1 MSLPRNIVAASID
14 VICRRYI
21 QSSSLHP
28 SAYVLRR
35 MQLARVLASQ
45 SLEVRQTK
53 LVWVSRQGLASRTSF
68 DLRVFE
74 LRILSVGEI
83 QKLLIVKLDILRL
96 SSNLSLLVVLRS
108 RIKVDKHYIDQTDAL
123 QEQSV

>member
-1 MSLPRNIVAASID
+1 M
-14 VICRRYI
+14 
-21 QSSSLHP
+21 
-28 SAYVLRR
+28 
-35 MQLARVLASQ
+35 LASQ
-45 SLEVRQTK
+45 SLEVRQAK

-96 SSNLSLLVVLRS
+96 SSNLPLLIVLIS